1 MLYHTTKSGALMTI
15 NHFLNEF
22 KQKSD
27 NITFLSIQ
35 HFLMKLYKDGDEVTD
50 IEETLSNYPL
60 YLKYLNDFAG
70 KIYKQ
75 YDSSIDEIYANTC
88 HIMNIEPDNRYL
100 FNYRL
105 ARLEL
110 NDIARIMNIQNE
122 DIKIQTVEKQ
132 FDEFQKLLNSKF
144 YQENQE
150 TYKAKI
156 VRLEKNFE
164 LLKQLFN

>member
-1 MLYHTTKSGALMTI
+1 MTI
-15 NHFLNEF
+15 NQFLDEF
-22 KQKSD
+22 KLKSD
-27 NITFLSIQ
+27 TITFLSIQ
-35 HFLMKLYKDGDEVTD
+35 HFLMKLYKDGDEIIN

-60 YLKYLNDFAG
+60 YLRYLNDFAG

-75 YDSSIDEIYANTC
+75 YDSSIYEIYNNTC
-88 HIMNIEPDNRYL
+88 QILNIEADNQYL

-122 DIKIQTVEKQ
+122 DIKSQTVEKQ
-132 FDEFQKLLNSKF
+132 FDEFQNLLNSKF

-150 TYKAKI
+150 KYKTKI
-156 VRLEKNFE
+156 VKLEKNFE
-164 LLKQLFN
+164 LLKQLIN